1 MNTKLVIFIKPLKTL
16 LFNIRIKIL
25 DFCFDNVAKYNI
37 IDVYSRSPQRGIF
50 RYESPCARYP
60 PGELNDDEFNGSF
73 ACDGYTG
80 I

>member
-50 RYESPCARYP
+50 GMRAPVLDNHQE
-60 PGELNDDEFNGSF
+60 N
-73 ACDGYTG
+73 
-80 I
+80 